1 MSFEL
6 DPVRY
11 GVLWNTVENNE
22 KKLEEMNKKMDKLEL
37 KIEELIAMAERS
49 KGSLWA
55 LMGIASVGGA
65 IISFITDFVFI
76 KKWCMSDPFGLS
88 EGAKTLSGS
97 LNASREASKSLS
109 KSIEG
114 IQQDGIEVAQ
124 QKARERIRAKR
135 EADLKKEI
143 ALVKALEEWKRKKQ
157 ISDEEANLKI
167 QFVKQY
173 GAKEW

>member
-76 KKWCMSDPFGLS
+76 KK
-88 EGAKTLSGS
+88 
-97 LNASREASKSLS
+97 
-109 KSIEG
+109 
-114 IQQDGIEVAQ
+114 
-124 QKARERIRAKR
+124 
-135 EADLKKEI
+135 
-143 ALVKALEEWKRKKQ
+143 
-157 ISDEEANLKI
+157 
-167 QFVKQY
+167 
-173 GAKEW
+173 